1 LFGLGYQYWR
11 EVTKVLRSIIHVYD
25 KVNIA
30 ISLGRANIYRVK
42 GIKGKIC
49 PGSII
54 LDAGSGYGNMSKI
67 AAKFTQGWLRTIL
80 YDPIPEMLSNTRN
93 FLPLCIDQSLSS
105 GVFEYMPFKNN
116 VFDAVCCGYSLRDAI
131 ELDRAVAEIYR
142 VLKIGG
148 TLIIVDL
155 GKPDNMILK
164 FLVSFYLKYILAIIA
179 FCVAGQ
185 VGLKF
190 KALHGTFQKWPTNS
204 QLYTLLSTR
213 FVKVKFQTALMGAA
227 IIVAAYKQGDK

>member
-11 EVTKVLRSIIHVYD
+11 EVTNVLQSIIHVYD
-25 KVNIA
+25 KVNTA
-30 ISLGRANIYRVK
+30 ISLGRANKYRVK
-42 GIKGKIC
+42 GIKGQVH
-49 PGSII
+49 PGNIL

-67 AAKFTQGWLRTIL
+67 AAKFTQEQLRTIL
-80 YDPIPEMLSNTRN
+80 YDPIPEMLSNTKN
-93 FLPLCIDQSLSS
+93 FLPLCLDQSLSS

-131 ELDRAVAEIYR
+131 ELDRAIAEIYR
-142 VLKIGG
+142 VLKMGG
-148 TLIIVDL
+148 ALIIVDL

-164 FLVSFYLKYILAIIA
+164 FLVSFYLKYILSIIA

-190 KALHGTFQKWPTNS
+190 KALHRTFQRWPTNS
-204 QLYTLLSTR
+204 QLYRLLSER
-213 FVKVKFQTALMGAA
+213 FAKVKFQTGLMGAA
-227 IIVAAYKQGDK
+227 IIVAAYKQADK